1 MKKLFMGFTR
11 IIRFPKSY
19 SKSRFLN
26 SFCQERF
33 SQNMYLPKQP
43 DWSLGTNL
51 NFCIPEYETV
61 PRSLPGSPR
70 TLAIMGLK
78 IGYG

>member
-1 MKKLFMGFTR
+1 MGFTR

-61 PRSLPGSPR
+61 PRVFRNMKQFHDHFPDLQQHLQSW
-70 TLAIMGLK
+70 A
-78 IGYG
+78 

>member
-1 MKKLFMGFTR
+1 MDFTR

-33 SQNMYLPKQP
+33 PQNMYLPKQP
-43 DWSLGTNL
+43 D
-51 NFCIPEYETV
+51 CEK
-61 PRSLPGSPR
+61 
-70 TLAIMGLK
+70 K
-78 IGYG
+78 IVCRWESIQLSYSGK